1 MVKAGYGQTMA
12 SNVSYNFRQPDGQED
27 PKSQV
32 EDYLR
37 RAQSKEQ
44 LMADYDHASSHP
56 SEVYHDQL
64 QRTREMISRSRENL
78 DYIEEQ
84 SAIEVTQSHLQAP
97 RRTDSFDDYP
107 EPDPPA
113 YPASSQYNQ
122 YVPQSQRGYGY
133 NDEHLYQNDPQQNQQ
148 QNFQSYQDDGPPPPP
163 RNQSVRLV

>member
-1 MVKAGYGQTMA
+1 
-12 SNVSYNFRQPDGQED
+12 
-27 PKSQV
+27 
-32 EDYLR
+32 
-37 RAQSKEQ
+37 
-44 LMADYDHASSHP
+44 
-56 SEVYHDQL
+56 
-64 QRTREMISRSRENL
+64 MISRSRENL

-122 YVPQSQRGYGY
+122 YVPQSQHGYGY
-133 NDEHLYQNDPQQNQQ
+133 NDDHLYQNDPQQNQQ
-148 QNFQSYQDDGPPPPP
+148 QNFQSSLRVVRRAPDPQINRLERNQHRFSYHNELSNHLRDSKTSYLNHGYYQQKRMSYQDDGPPPPP

>member
-1 MVKAGYGQTMA
+1 MI
-12 SNVSYNFRQPDGQED
+12 DL
-27 PKSQV
+27 V

-84 SAIEVTQSHLQAP
+84 SAIEVSVFDFYLIVKIKSQEENFIFYIMLEITPDHKI
-97 RRTDSFDDYP
+97 SF
-107 EPDPPA
+107 
-113 YPASSQYNQ
+113 
-122 YVPQSQRGYGY
+122 
-133 NDEHLYQNDPQQNQQ
+133 
-148 QNFQSYQDDGPPPPP
+148 F
-163 RNQSVRLV
+163 

>member
-1 MVKAGYGQTMA
+1 MNRLINDWF
-12 SNVSYNFRQPDGQED
+12 S
-27 PKSQV
+27 V

-84 SAIEVTQSHLQAP
+84 SAIEVCSL
-97 RRTDSFDDYP
+97 DF
-107 EPDPPA
+107 
-113 YPASSQYNQ
+113 N
-122 YVPQSQRGYGY
+122 
-133 NDEHLYQNDPQQNQQ
+133 LII
-148 QNFQSYQDDGPPPPP
+148 
-163 RNQSVRLV
+163 